1 MIEASGV
8 TTARHDDD
16 PETEGA
22 QSTPNMIA
30 VAVSI
35 RTVTL
40 TMAGLVKPISGVGT
54 RSHTRTSPGTGTGT
68 GTGIAKA
75 AVVSP
80 RKQDCVT
87 CNTFPQALAGYAPS
101 V

>member
-40 TMAGLVKPISGVGT
+40 TMAGLVKPI
-54 RSHTRTSPGTGTGT
+54 
-68 GTGIAKA
+68 
-75 AVVSP
+75 
-80 RKQDCVT
+80 
-87 CNTFPQALAGYAPS
+87 
-101 V
+101 

>member
-54 RSHTRTSPGTGTGT
+54 RSHTRTSQ
-68 GTGIAKA
+68 
-75 AVVSP
+75 
-80 RKQDCVT
+80 R
-87 CNTFPQALAGYAPS
+87 LAGRHAGGHAPVRQNTS
-101 V
+101 T

>member
-54 RSHTRTSPGTGTGT
+54 RSHTRTSTGT